1 MPRHIIM
8 VNYTPDG
15 MKHISDSPDRL
26 DDGKALVESMG
37 GEVVDFYLTMGRYDL
52 MVLIDGLDDES
63 MAKVA
68 LTLGRGGAVRTE
80 TLKAWPEDEYRE
92 IIGGLP

>member
-1 MPRHIIM
+1 MPRHIMM
-8 VNYTPDG
+8 VNYTAAG
-15 MKHISDSPDRL
+15 MENISDSPDRL
-26 DDGKALVESMG
+26 EKGKTLVESMG

-52 MVLIDGLDDES
+52 MVLVDGLDDDS

-68 LTLGRGGAVRTE
+68 LTLGKGGAVQTE

-92 IIGGLP
+92 IIAGLP